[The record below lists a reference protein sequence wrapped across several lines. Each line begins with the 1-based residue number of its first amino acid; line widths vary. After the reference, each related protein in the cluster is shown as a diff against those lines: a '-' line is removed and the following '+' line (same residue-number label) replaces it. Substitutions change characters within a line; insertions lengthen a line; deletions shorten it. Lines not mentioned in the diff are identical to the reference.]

1 MTRFALDPDLN
12 LAEAER
18 TSALAEIGR
27 ALAALRRGD
36 ARGVHEM
43 RKSCK
48 RLRAWTRLLRDVD
61 ETAAARA
68 EQIDRLLRSAAHAL
82 GPSREAVVAAETFA
96 TLPRPASTG
105 SRHWTPL
112 LRLLKA
118 EARRLGRPQPALLA
132 RATRAL
138 EAAQR
143 QIGRLRLQDLPM
155 RELKKGLRHSRR
167 RAEQRFR
174 AAGDGNPLLLHE
186 WRKATKRLAYQQDL
200 LLPRVD
206 RLPLAARKLDELND
220 LLGRH
225 HDLHMLGHRL
235 VQEKL
240 QDSDVALLLRRQARA
255 LEKRI
260 RRRGEKLFG

>member
-1 MTRFALDPDLN
+1 MTRYALDPDLS
-12 LAEAER
+12 LAAAQR
-18 TSALAEIGR
+18 TAALAETER

-68 EQIDRLLRSAAHAL
+68 GQIDRLLRSAAHTL
-82 GPSREAVVAAETFA
+82 GAAREAVVAAETFA
-96 TLPRPASTG
+96 ALPRPASIS
-105 SRHWTPL
+105 SRAWTQ
-112 LRLLKA
+112 LRRRLRD
-118 EARRLGRPQPALLA
+118 EARRRGSPSPVLVA
-132 RATRAL
+132 RAARAL

-143 QIGRLRLQDLPM
+143 QIGRLRLQDLPA

-167 RAEQRFR
+167 RADKRFR
-174 AAGDGNPLLLHE
+174 AAGEGDAGLLHE

-200 LLPRVD
+200 LQA
-206 RLPLAARKLDELND
+206 RLGRQPPAPRKLDELNE
-220 LLGRH
+220 LLGQH
-225 HDLHMLGHRL
+225 HDLHLLEQRL
-235 VQEKL
+235 LQEKL
-240 QDSDVALLLRRQARA
+240 QDSDVPTLLRRQARA

-260 RRRGEKLFG
+260 RKRGAKLFG